1 MVMHA
6 RKLPRLNDGYF
17 DRNQAHPYENSSK
30 YSSKATLGSRYND
43 KVRESPSNGSSHGRM
58 GSPDSR
64 HSYHKSSYSQRPKER
79 DHERGYVRYDHDSKY
94 KNSSGSSKSPA
105 YKERFSKSSTG
116 AKEQHSSKC
125 RGTEPHR
132 TNHERSHT
140 TEESKEK
147 LRQQVGD
154 WSEHV
159 SSSGKKYYYNCKT
172 EVSQWEKPK
181 EWVDWES
188 GPGTST
194 GATPAADEPTAQV
207 PARLKGTPTRLQSTV
222 PLAPGTASEPAGR
235 CKVRASHTASSSGTN
250 SRQGDKHS
258 SSSTVSSSTR
268 PYQQAARS
276 DTRRPSVSSARN
288 SDLRKDSQTQ
298 DMDISPASSGTPGQ
312 EGRSGL
318 LVSPSQVT
326 LASLPRMM
334 SQLAG
339 SQGLP
344 NLDDMSPQEA
354 YRTIQQA
361 LQLTKQA
368 QTSPCLQRKRR
379 FQVAWCCVFQLPWDP
394 RRSACLA
401 SRCLPWLPRTRG
413 GASPSSD
420 YSAHS
425 SRHDS
430 PTSSVSSLHSVGGPS
445 ALVSAVLKPTAPS
458 LTPSLA
464 NYYNEALIGHVTGW
478 QADHAER
485 QANRYSEEAHSL
497 GSLNCTRVSAELK
510 MARSLVRLAEI
521 QATLQEQ
528 RTLFLRQQIKE
539 LEELKSQVN
548 FMSDS

>member
-79 DHERGYVRYDHDSKY
+79 DHER
-94 KNSSGSSKSPA
+94 GSSKSPA

-181 EWVDWES
+181 EWVDWE
-188 GPGTST
+188 
-194 GATPAADEPTAQV
+194 
-207 PARLKGTPTRLQSTV
+207 RLQSTV

-276 DTRRPSVSSARN
+276 DTRRSNVSSARN

-368 QTSPCLQRKRR
+368 QTTALGPEAECMPGQP
-379 FQVAWCCVFQLPWDP
+379 LPP
-394 RRSACLA
+394 LA
-401 SRCLPWLPRTRG
+401 ATDKG

-445 ALVSAVLKPTAPS
+445 AQVSAVLKPTAPS

>member
-30 YSSKATLGSRYND
+30 YSSKSTLGSRYND

-64 HSYHKSSYSQRPKER
+64 HSYHKSSYNQRPKER
-79 DHERGYVRYDHDSKY
+79 DHERGYVRYDHESKY

-105 YKERFSKSSTG
+105 YKERFSKSSSA

-132 TNHERSHT
+132 TNHERSHA

-181 EWVDWES
+181 EWVDWE
-188 GPGTST
+188 
-194 GATPAADEPTAQV
+194 
-207 PARLKGTPTRLQSTV
+207 RLQSTV
-222 PLAPGTASEPAGR
+222 PPALGTATEPAGR
-235 CKVRASHTASSSGTN
+235 CKARVSHAASASSTN

-258 SSSTVSSSTR
+258 SSSSAVSSSTR

-276 DTRRPSVSSARN
+276 DTRRTSVSSARN
-288 SDLRKDSQTQ
+288 SDPRKDTQTQ

-339 SQGLP
+339 NQGLP

-368 QTSPCLQRKRR
+368 QTTALGPEAESMPGQP
-379 FQVAWCCVFQLPWDP
+379 LPP
-394 RRSACLA
+394 LA
-401 SRCLPWLPRTRG
+401 ATDKG
-413 GASPSSD
+413 GASPSSE

-425 SRHDS
+425 SRRDS
-430 PTSSVSSLHSVGGPS
+430 ATSSVSSLHSLGGPS
-445 ALVSAVLKPTAPS
+445 SLVSAVLKPTAPS

-464 NYYNEALIGHVTGW
+464 NYYNEVLIGHVTGW

>member
-1 MVMHA
+1 
-6 RKLPRLNDGYF
+6 
-17 DRNQAHPYENSSK
+17 
-30 YSSKATLGSRYND
+30 
-43 KVRESPSNGSSHGRM
+43 
-58 GSPDSR
+58 
-64 HSYHKSSYSQRPKER
+64 
-79 DHERGYVRYDHDSKY
+79 YVRYDHESKY

-105 YKERFSKSSTG
+105 YKERFSKSSAG
-116 AKEQHSSKC
+116 AREQHSSKC

-132 TNHERSHT
+132 TNHERSHA

-181 EWVDWES
+181 EWVDWERQVATFD
-188 GPGTST
+188 GWDDQRVLRARGTPGGAPGTS
-194 GATPAADEPTAQV
+194 G
-207 PARLKGTPTRLQSTV
+207 LQSTV
-222 PLAPGTASEPAGR
+222 PPAPASEPGGR
-235 CKVRASHTASSSGTN
+235 CKARASHTASSSSTN

-258 SSSTVSSSTR
+258 SSGVSSSTR
-268 PYQQAARS
+268 MYQQRS
-276 DTRRPSVSSARN
+276 DARRTSVSSARN

-312 EGRSGL
+312 DGRSGL

-344 NLDDMSPQEA
+344 SLDDMSPQEA

-368 QTSPCLQRKRR
+368 QTTAQGPEAECMPGQP
-379 FQVAWCCVFQLPWDP
+379 LPP
-394 RRSACLA
+394 LA
-401 SRCLPWLPRTRG
+401 ATDKG

-464 NYYNEALIGHVTGW
+464 NYYNEALIGHITGW

-528 RTLFLRQQIKE
+528 R
-539 LEELKSQVN
+539 
-548 FMSDS
+548 